1 MENEEKIVIYK
12 NKIKF
17 NIVSIV
23 LIILAILMVISQL
36 DMIKGLNSYEIDA
49 EVIVNTVYT
58 FILVL
63 CFLGI
68 GLYFQVKENKKSKN
82 ISDIKENGR
91 IFKGEVISIIRE
103 RHIRHSDTG
112 RNYRYTTE
120 FIIKYRDIN
129 MELFMYSWTGSYTI
143 FCKCKKILRKAEEE

>member
-23 LIILAILMVISQL
+23 LIILAILMSIFRL
-36 DMIKGLNSYEIDA
+36 DMIKGLYSYEIDA

-63 CFLGI
+63 CFFG
-68 GLYFQVKENKKSKN
+68 
-82 ISDIKENGR
+82 DR
-91 IFKGEVISIIRE
+91 IVFS
-103 RHIRHSDTG
+103 S
-112 RNYRYTTE
+112 
-120 FIIKYRDIN
+120 
-129 MELFMYSWTGSYTI
+129 
-143 FCKCKKILRKAEEE
+143 